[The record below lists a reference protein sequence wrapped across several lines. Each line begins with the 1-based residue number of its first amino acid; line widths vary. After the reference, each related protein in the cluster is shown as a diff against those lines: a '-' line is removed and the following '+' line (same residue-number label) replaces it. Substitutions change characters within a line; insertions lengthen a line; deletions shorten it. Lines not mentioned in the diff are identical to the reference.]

1 MHCVSKPRKPRN
13 RRDALELFY
22 ELLPCFSAFGYQF
35 GVRRCMLPC
44 KKSFLPR
51 SNREGEIRER
61 HSIMKILAGKFNRR
75 LRWILAL
82 AILFFAAAALFY
94 PYHYP
99 TRVYAAQEKER
110 AAGGDQ
116 TTSLSDQTD
125 LAVTVYNSNIA
136 LVRDVR
142 QLALPGGAF
151 RLKFMDIA
159 ATVNPA
165 TVHFRSLTDPEKLGV
180 IEQNYEYDLLEPA
193 KLLHKYVGKEVT
205 LVRSYMENGSTKR
218 EEIKATL
225 LSDNNGPVWKIGNDI
240 VTGVYSEGY
249 RFPEVPANLYERPT
263 LLMSLENSGA
273 RKQQIEASYLATN
286 LSWNADYVLTVA
298 RDDKAAD
305 LDGWVT
311 LANSSGTA
319 FHNARLQLVA
329 GDLNRLPQN
338 GLRDMVVSKSMA
350 VAGAAERQFQQE
362 SFSEYHLYTLG
373 RRTSVEDKETKQIS
387 LLQGSGVPVEKIFVV
402 NGQNFYYHNQQNPGS
417 PLKDPVMVFY
427 KFKNEE
433 KAGLGMPLPAGN
445 VRVYQKDSK
454 GGVLFVG
461 EDRIDHTPKDEN
473 VTVHIGNAFDVVAE
487 RKQTDYKRIDTHVWE
502 MEFEITLRNHKD
514 TPIVVQVNEPIGG
527 DWEMLSSSYKY
538 TKTSA
543 WAAQFNVPVD
553 KNGTSVLKYRIRA
566 RW

>member
-1 MHCVSKPRKPRN
+1 MI
-13 RRDALELFY
+13 
-22 ELLPCFSAFGYQF
+22 LL
-35 GVRRCMLPC
+35 GV
-44 KKSFLPR
+44 
-51 SNREGEIRER
+51 G
-61 HSIMKILAGKFNRR
+61 
-75 LRWILAL
+75 
-82 AILFFAAAALFY
+82 LFY
-94 PYHYP
+94 PASRIA
-99 TRVYAAQEKER
+99 RVYAAQDAREQTKP
-110 AAGGDQ
+110 AADDQ
-116 TTSLSDQTD
+116 STSLNDQTD

-142 QLALPGGAF
+142 QLALPSGTF

-165 TVHFRSLTDPEKLGV
+165 TVHFRSLTDPAKLDV

-205 LVRSYMENGSTKR
+205 LIRSSIENNSTKR

-225 LSDNNGPVWKIGNDI
+225 LSDNNGQVWKIGNDI
-240 VTGVYSEGY
+240 VVGGYGEGY
-249 RFPEVPANLYERPT
+249 RFPEVPANLYDRPT
-263 LLMSLENSGA
+263 LLMSLENTGA

-311 LANSSGTA
+311 IANNSGTA
-319 FHNARLQLVA
+319 FHNAKLQLVA
-329 GDLNRLPQN
+329 GDLNRLPQGSAVG
-338 GLRDMVVSKSMA
+338 GLVARDMVMSK
-350 VAGAAERQFQQE
+350 AAAPQFQQE
-362 SFSEYHLYTLG
+362 SFSEYHLYSLG

-387 LLQGSGVPVEKIFVV
+387 LLQGTNVPVNKVFVV
-402 NGQNFYYHNQQNPGS
+402 NGQNYYYRSQQNPGS
-417 PLKDPVMVFY
+417 PLKDPVMVYY

-454 GGVLFVG
+454 GGILFVG

-473 VTVHIGNAFDVVAE
+473 ITIHIGNAFDVVAE
-487 RKQTDYKRIDTHVWE
+487 HKQTDYKRIDTHTWE
-502 MEFEITLRNHKD
+502 MEYEVTLRNHKD
-514 TPIVVQVNEPIGG
+514 SAVTVELNEPIGG
-527 DWEMLSSSYKY
+527 DWEMLSSSYKF
-538 TKTSA
+538 TKTA
-543 WAAQFNVPVD
+543 AFAAQFIVPVEKD
-553 KNGTSVLKYRIRA
+553 GTAVVKYRIRA

>member
-1 MHCVSKPRKPRN
+1 MQTFVSK
-13 RRDALELFY
+13 
-22 ELLPCFSAFGYQF
+22 FG
-35 GVRRCMLPC
+35 
-44 KKSFLPR
+44 R
-51 SNREGEIRER
+51 S
-61 HSIMKILAGKFNRR
+61 S
-75 LRWILAL
+75 RWILAPAL
-82 AILFFAAAALFY
+82 TLFAVVVLFY
-94 PYHYP
+94 PYHHSIG
-99 TRVYAAQEKER
+99 VYAAQEKESAR

-116 TTSLSDQTD
+116 TTSLNDQTD

-151 RLKFMDIA
+151 HLKFMDIA

-205 LVRSYMENGSTKR
+205 LVRSYMDNGSTKH

-329 GDLNRLPQN
+329 GDLNRVLQ
-338 GLRDMVVSKSMA
+338 GGVISGVAKEMVMNR
-350 VAGAAERQFQQE
+350 AAAAPQFQQE
-362 SFSEYHLYTLG
+362 NFSEYHLYTLG

-445 VRVYQKDSK
+445 VRVYQIDSK
-454 GGVLFVG
+454 DGVLFVG

-473 VTVHIGNAFDVVAE
+473 VTVHIGNAFDVVSE

-514 TPIVVQVNEPIGG
+514 TPITVQVNEPIGG
-527 DWEMLSSSYKY
+527 DWEMLSSTYKF